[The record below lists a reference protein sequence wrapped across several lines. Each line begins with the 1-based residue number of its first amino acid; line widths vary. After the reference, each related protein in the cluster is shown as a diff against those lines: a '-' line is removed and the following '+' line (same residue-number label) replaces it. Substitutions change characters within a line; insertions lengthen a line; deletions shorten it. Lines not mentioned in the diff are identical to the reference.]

1 MRSSFLMLT
10 GLLSAI
16 GCSGRPATTFPEE
29 TNAHTFTAMTNGG
42 EEQTL
47 ASSKGKVLLFVN
59 TASRC
64 GLTGQYTGLQNL
76 QERFGDQGFSVMA
89 FPSNDFMGQEPG
101 TDAEIA
107 EFCSANYDVTFP
119 LYAKTPVTGS
129 NAHPL
134 FDWLSSKSQSPSWN
148 FTKYLVGKDGN
159 FIARFGPRTGPESSD
174 VVAAIETASRAPDL
188 FLFLC

>member
-47 ASSKGKVLLFVN
+47 ASSKGSAALREHRLALWFDRSIHRL
-59 TASRC
+59 A
-64 GLTGQYTGLQNL
+64 NL

-119 LYAKTPVTGS
+119 LYAKTPVTG
-129 NAHPL
+129 ATPIL

-148 FTKYLVGKDGN
+148 FTKYLVGKGN
-159 FIARFGPRTGPESSD
+159 FIARFGPRTGQSSD
-174 VVAAIETASRAPDL
+174 VVAAIEPRPPR
-188 FLFLC
+188 

>member
-1 MRSSFLMLT
+1 MRNPFSCLLVYFLPLVV
-10 GLLSAI
+10 LVA
-16 GCSGRPATTFPEE
+16 ATTFPEE
-29 TNAHTFTAMTNGG
+29 TNAHTFTAVTNGG

-47 ASSKGKVLLFVN
+47 ASSQGKVLLFVN

-64 GLTGQYTGLQNL
+64 GLTRQYTGLQNL

-101 TDAEIA
+101 TDADIA
-107 EFCSANYDVTFP
+107 EFCSSNYNVTFP

-134 FDWLSSKSQSPSWN
+134 FDWLSSKSHTQLELHQVLGWQRRQLHRPLW
-148 FTKYLVGKDGN
+148 
-159 FIARFGPRTGPESSD
+159 PRTGPESSD
-174 VVAAIETASRAPDL
+174 VVAAIQTRSPP
-188 FLFLC
+188 

>member
-1 MRSSFLMLT
+1 MRSSILMLT

-29 TNAHTFTAMTNGG
+29 TNAHTFTAVTNGG
-42 EEQTL
+42 EEQAL

-64 GLTGQYTGLQNL
+64 GLTRQYTGLQNL

-101 TDAEIA
+101 TDADIA
-107 EFCSANYDVTFP
+107 EFCSSNYNVTFP

-134 FDWLSSKSQSPSWN
+134 FDWLASMSDAPSWN

-174 VVAAIETASRAPDL
+174 VIEAIQIAFAAP
-188 FLFLC
+188 

>member
-1 MRSSFLMLT
+1 MLT

-42 EEQTL
+42 EEQAL

-174 VVAAIETASRAPDL
+174 VVAAIETALAAP
-188 FLFLC
+188 